1 MITNLPFKIY
11 TLQLDIH
18 LFIQKL
24 FSITMVLNKT
34 YSLPLKIIYSNKQFF
49 LFLKRGQKEIT

>member
-11 TLQLDIH
+11 TLQFDIH

-34 YSLPLKIIYSNKQFF
+34 YSLPLRIIYSNKQFF
-49 LFLKRGQKEIT
+49 LFLKREQKEIT

>member
-34 YSLPLKIIYSNKQFF
+34 YSLPLRIIYSNKQFF
-49 LFLKRGQKEIT
+49 LFLKREQKEIT

>member
-34 YSLPLKIIYSNKQFF
+34 YSLPLRIIYSNKQFF

>member
-11 TLQLDIH
+11 TLQLDTH

-34 YSLPLKIIYSNKQFF
+34 YSLTLRIIYSNKQLF